1 MSVSPN
7 PSTSASEVSSAP
19 SPAADRGD
27 DRRAGAASRKPRRR
41 RTLYAASAAAFRWVH
56 LYVSMLGFAM
66 LKGQLIGDYYMG
78 LRWTTGLWRWA
89 IVLWLAIPGA
99 LIATAFVLAARGGG

>member
-1 MSVSPN
+1 MAMTAQTAWIRPCTRIWLLLMGLSVL
-7 PSTSASEVSSAP
+7 TFLV
-19 SPAADRGD
+19 
-27 DRRAGAASRKPRRR
+27 GAAG
-41 RTLYAASAAAFRWVH
+41 LDGLWAALLV
-56 LYVSMLGFAM
+56 LGFAM

-99 LIATAFVLAARGGG
+99 LISAAFVLAARGGG